1 MRKDDLRELL
11 INIEVSLVKIDV
23 HMQDLKSDIKELKE
37 KELENSKRIQ
47 ELENFK
53 AKALGATSILVP
65 VIAFIAAIGH
75 DIIKRFMGWS

>member
-1 MRKDDLRELL
+1 MRKDDLREML
-11 INIEVSLVKIDV
+11 INIEVCLGKIDV
-23 HMQDLKSDIKELKE
+23 HMQDLKADIKELKE

-53 AKALGATSILVP
+53 AKAIGATSIIVP